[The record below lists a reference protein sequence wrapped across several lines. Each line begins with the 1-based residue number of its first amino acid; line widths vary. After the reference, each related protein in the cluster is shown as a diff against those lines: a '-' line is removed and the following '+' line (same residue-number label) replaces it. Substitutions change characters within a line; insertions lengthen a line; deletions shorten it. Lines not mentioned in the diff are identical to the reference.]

1 MSPLVDLAFL
11 LISQVC
17 FGRFR
22 VGICMSEQNDTSI
35 EVATEENARIP
46 VAQRPDGLRITEVF
60 FSLQGET
67 DRAGLP
73 TIFIRLTGCPLRC
86 VWCDSAYA
94 FEGGQR
100 KTISELFAEIEVYP
114 SRRVCVTGGE
124 PLAQPG
130 CIDLLQQLCDAG
142 YDVSLETSGAMDVSA
157 VDARVMKVVDIKPPD
172 SGEVER
178 NHWENLAH
186 LTQNDVVKFVVAS
199 KDDFDWSLGVV
210 AEHALAEKVKELLFS
225 PVYEKVEPADLAQWL
240 LDSGVD
246 ARLQLQLHKI
256 LWGER
261 PGV

>member
-1 MSPLVDLAFL
+1 MNDQDLV
-11 LISQVC
+11 SCGV
-17 FGRFR
+17 
-22 VGICMSEQNDTSI
+22 VSEIKT
-35 EVATEENARIP
+35 RIP
-46 VAQRPDGLRITEVF
+46 MVSERPEGLRITEVF

-100 KTISELFAEIEVYP
+100 KTIPELLTEIEAYP

-130 CIDLLQQLCDAG
+130 CIDLLTQLCDAG

-157 VDARVMKVVDIKPPD
+157 VDQRVMRVVDIKPPD
-172 SGEVER
+172 SGEVGR
-178 NHWENLAH
+178 NHWENMGL
-186 LTQNDVVKFVVAS
+186 LTQRDVVKFVVAS
-199 KDDFDWSLGVV
+199 QADFQWSVGVV
-210 AEHALAEKVKELLFS
+210 HEHDLMGKVKEVLFS
-225 PVYEKVEPADLAQWL
+225 PVYETVAPADLAQWL
-240 LDSGVD
+240 LDSGLD